1 MTIIVHVS
9 SPKVNKKAEGTLN
22 EAYSKSACI

>member
-9 SPKVNKKAEGTLN
+9 FNILAMM
-22 EAYSKSACI
+22 